1 MMQMNE
7 EELTLHLTRLLNGY
21 KQQLGQLEPGLVQM
35 EAQMEQTAANLPL
48 LKEEIENVKGHIIEI
63 QTHLGLE
70 EEE

>member
-1 MMQMNE
+1 MQMNE

>member
-1 MMQMNE
+1 MND
-7 EELTLHLTRLLNGY
+7 EELNLHLTRLLNGY

>member
-1 MMQMNE
+1 MNE